1 MQPLEKGKEFIF
13 FDTIRPRESIQLW
26 IVERSAFR
34 GPISLPDD
42 WVSAPPLSATI
53 LLLQKT
59 YKISWNM
66 HQKAARWP
74 TLLFIF
80 LFMSS
85 KDQKLMKTGCANLCS
100 NAVIDRAAQR
110 IEKDRC
116 SETPTFVIGFSMSQH
131 DRHLVAC
138 RLLSHLVHQS
148 HNWEGGDST
157 SQAWLFL
164 KTKNSYFIFYRPFTK
179 PFDKL
184 VCSGDSGSALRF
196 IAVLLKKMCCTDS
209 SSMGKSRNRF

>member
-1 MQPLEKGKEFIF
+1 MQPLEKGKEFNF
-13 FDTIRPRESIQLW
+13 FDTIRPQESIKLG
-26 IVERSAFR
+26 IVERSALK
-34 GPISLPDD
+34 GPISLLD
-42 WVSAPPLSATI
+42 WVSAPPLSAAI
-53 LLLQKT
+53 LPLQKT

-74 TLLFIF
+74 ILLLIF
-80 LFMSS
+80 LFISS

-100 NAVIDRAAQR
+100 NTVIDRAAQR

-164 KTKNSYFIFYRPFTK
+164 KRKQKIHTLYFIGQLLNPLISLFVHEIQDLPW
-179 PFDKL
+179 DL
-184 VCSGDSGSALRF
+184 LQSCSKRSV
-196 IAVLLKKMCCTDS
+196 VLTPEANN
-209 SSMGKSRNRF
+209 GEE

>member
-1 MQPLEKGKEFIF
+1 MQ
-13 FDTIRPRESIQLW
+13 
-26 IVERSAFR
+26 
-34 GPISLPDD
+34 
-42 WVSAPPLSATI
+42 
-53 LLLQKT
+53 
-59 YKISWNM
+59 
-66 HQKAARWP
+66 QKAARWP
-74 TLLFIF
+74 TLLLIF
-80 LFMSS
+80 LFISS

-138 RLLSHLVHQS
+138 QLLSHLVHQS

-164 KTKNSYFIFYRPFTK
+164 RRKQKNYTLYFTSHLLNALISLFAYEIQDLPWG
-179 PFDKL
+179 L
-184 VCSGDSGSALRF
+184 MQSCSKRCV
-196 IAVLLKKMCCTDS
+196 VLTPEANN
-209 SSMGKSRNRF
+209 GEE